1 MKIFSTLIIAQ
12 VMSIVFNNITF
23 DKNST
28 KKKNILLQIPFF
40 LKENL
45 NITSWGKFHHI
56 LTQFLVLG

>member
-1 MKIFSTLIIAQ
+1 MHKMKKNLTLLIAQ

-40 LKENL
+40 
-45 NITSWGKFHHI
+45 
-56 LTQFLVLG
+56 